1 MTKSRQVADFGA
13 GGFTAGKNKIINGD
27 FSINQ
32 RNFTTTSDLSGTN
45 VYTVDRLA
53 MNSYLGAQ
61 TTTVQTFTTGT
72 SPSGYEL
79 TNYLRTVT
87 TSQSTSGY
95 CIATQKIEDVRTFA
109 GQTVTFSFLA
119 KAASGTPKVAFYLR
133 QNFGTGGSPSSS
145 VDTLGGTVTLSTSW
159 ARYSI
164 TVAIPSISGKTIGT
178 TVNTSCLEM
187 NAVFSSGT
195 YSFGQSIGAQNN
207 TFEHTAWQLEQ
218 GSVATPFTT
227 ATGTIQGEL
236 AACQRYYWRRTGTQ
250 YLGTGSANS
259 ATQGDF
265 IIQFPVEMRT
275 APTMATNSGTAYFKA
290 FMGNT
295 DTTATT
301 IGNFFTTGTLTVN
314 GRITGSGLTTGYA
327 TVGFIN
333 NASAYLEASSEL

>member
-27 FSINQ
+27 FAINQ

-236 AACQRYYWRRTGTQ
+236 AACQRYYYQSDAQIWTNLQYQSNVAVSRGTT
-250 YLGTGSANS
+250 L
-259 ATQGDF
+259 F
-265 IIQFPVEMRT
+265 LPQFMRV
-275 APTMATNSGTAYFKA
+275 APTLTFFDSPGTSGRVSVSASSGGYSDNITPNVFGQNSNAYAYYVSGSYVLGYTSK
-290 FMGNT
+290 
-295 DTTATT
+295 
-301 IGNFFTTGTLTVN
+301 
-314 GRITGSGLTTGYA
+314 IT
-327 TVGFIN
+327 
-333 NASAYLEASSEL
+333 ASAEL